1 MNPALA
7 KAYQRFLEITGN
19 LDGWA
24 TIGELVDIC
33 DSQGFFSGEFLAEA
47 EGQAKKA
54 TIRRLIK
61 QIKGSDN
68 APEWASVVTVGEQG
82 KPQRVYK
89 QETLFDIADYQQVV
103 DYHADRARYHKETAK
118 GYALRC
124 KQRFGVQL
132 RFAFEEHSQR
142 KPKPR

>member
-24 TIGELVDIC
+24 TIDELVDMC

-47 EGQAKKA
+47 EDKAKKA
-54 TIRRLIK
+54 TVRRLIK

-68 APEWASVVTVGEQG
+68 APEWASVVTVDEQG
-82 KPQRVYK
+82 KPTRVYK

-103 DYHADRARYHKETAK
+103 DYHADRARYHQDTAE
-118 GYALRC
+118 GYARRC
-124 KQRFGVQL
+124 EQRFGVQL
-132 RFAFEEHSQR
+132 RFGFDNRPQG